1 MEDIKWFIKKFGIIF
16 VILLVMIVSVGIFFE
31 KNVRKSS
38 AEETWEKPVQIS
50 DIEFWQEESDYEREN
65 EDNSPYW
72 IIPQSKS
79 LLSEEESKNI
89 QNEALTAAELV
100 KVVYKDIVIIDDVP
114 AYASGIDGFTNEQG
128 EQVIKILGKS
138 GYVCVKENIE
148 MQNYDKLQNF
158 YKSYLIGQDTLITV
172 FVVQADGLLGAQTF
186 VYRNEKLQSY
196 YVGIRWREGGEPEI
210 LGTSVSDLSEIKF
223 TEKGYFIYTF
233 ENPVAHAGLR
243 EYWRVKLLPEK
254 CRELTEKYIA
264 GLSYVNYNMLVV
276 NWDSSNVE
284 DILMP
289 CMFEDIYRIYTGKNL
304 KTDNG
309 EIPAEEYE
317 KIMTTYFP
325 VSTEQLRKYCKYNE
339 KSNSYEYDMISASP
353 YPPFG
358 EVVDYTENSDGTITL
373 IVDGVWADYNS
384 DCAFT
389 NRIVVQPFE
398 DGTFRYLA
406 NSIEQKELELPAIA
420 RMNP

>member
-89 QNEALTAAELV
+89 QNEALTAAEQV

-138 GYVCVKENIE
+138 GYVCVKENVE

-254 CRELTEKYIA
+254 CRELTEKWKEKYKREKQICEA
-264 GLSYVNYNMLVV
+264 VKKDLSKALQRNQYLQEEKEDLLNISERYSRVV
-276 NWDSSNVE
+276 RVLGNNTVKEAIQKDIEIEENRRKEQSS
-284 DILMP
+284 
-289 CMFEDIYRIYTGKNL
+289 GK
-304 KTDNG
+304 
-309 EIPAEEYE
+309 
-317 KIMTTYFP
+317 
-325 VSTEQLRKYCKYNE
+325 
-339 KSNSYEYDMISASP
+339 
-353 YPPFG
+353 
-358 EVVDYTENSDGTITL
+358 
-373 IVDGVWADYNS
+373 
-384 DCAFT
+384 
-389 NRIVVQPFE
+389 
-398 DGTFRYLA
+398 
-406 NSIEQKELELPAIA
+406 SILELLKQEKRKSMMENQYQRPGKKKYRGMEI
-420 RMNP
+420 

>member
-138 GYVCVKENIE
+138 GYVCVKENVE

-284 DILMP
+284 DISMP

-304 KTDNG
+304 KTDNW

-339 KSNSYEYDMISASP
+339 KSNSYEYDMIYASP

-358 EVVDYTENSDGTITL
+358 EVVDYTENADGTITL
-373 IVDGVWADYNS
+373 IVDGVWPDYNS
-384 DCAFT
+384 DLAFRNT
-389 NRIVVQPFE
+389 VVVQPFE
-398 DGTFRYLA
+398 DGTFRYLS
-406 NSIEQKELELPAIA
+406 NSIEQIELELPPIA
-420 RMNP
+420 RTKG

>member
-50 DIEFWQEESDYEREN
+50 DIEFWQEESDYESEN

-138 GYVCVKENIE
+138 GYVCVKENVE

-317 KIMTTYFP
+317 KIILNTFHTISARNNMDDRFIP
-325 VSTEQLRKYCKYNE
+325 EDFMKYYNE
-339 KSNSYEYDMISASP
+339 LSDSERKLQIQKIAELFLLCFKLHDKDKQEELEDFFYNLPTHDKVQNDMILEMRIAC
-353 YPPFG
+353 G
-358 EVVDYTENSDGTITL
+358 LEVKDYE
-373 IVDGVWADYNS
+373 
-384 DCAFT
+384 
-389 NRIVVQPFE
+389 
-398 DGTFRYLA
+398 
-406 NSIEQKELELPAIA
+406 
-420 RMNP
+420 

>member
-72 IIPQSKS
+72 IIPQSKN

-138 GYVCVKENIE
+138 GYVCVKENVE
-148 MQNYDKLQNF
+148 M
-158 YKSYLIGQDTLITV
+158 
-172 FVVQADGLLGAQTF
+172 
-186 VYRNEKLQSY
+186 QSY

-406 NSIEQKELELPAIA
+406 NSIEQKELELPVIA

>member
-148 MQNYDKLQNF
+148 MQNYNRN
-158 YKSYLIGQDTLITV
+158 
-172 FVVQADGLLGAQTF
+172 LLGGL
-186 VYRNEKLQSY
+186 YR
-196 YVGIRWREGGEPEI
+196 
-210 LGTSVSDLSEIKF
+210 
-223 TEKGYFIYTF
+223 
-233 ENPVAHAGLR
+233 ENPVKSRNYEA
-243 EYWRVKLLPEK
+243 VKSSKKWENVGIS
-254 CRELTEKYIA
+254 YI
-264 GLSYVNYNMLVV
+264 
-276 NWDSSNVE
+276 
-284 DILMP
+284 
-289 CMFEDIYRIYTGKNL
+289 
-304 KTDNG
+304 
-309 EIPAEEYE
+309 IPALLLYR
-317 KIMTTYFP
+317 Y
-325 VSTEQLRKYCKYNE
+325 
-339 KSNSYEYDMISASP
+339 SYI
-353 YPPFG
+353 
-358 EVVDYTENSDGTITL
+358 
-373 IVDGVWADYNS
+373 
-384 DCAFT
+384 
-389 NRIVVQPFE
+389 
-398 DGTFRYLA
+398 
-406 NSIEQKELELPAIA
+406 
-420 RMNP
+420 

>member
-100 KVVYKDIVIIDDVP
+100 KLVYKDIVIIDDVP

-138 GYVCVKENIE
+138 GYVCVKENVE

-223 TEKGYFIYTF
+223 TEKGYLIIYDLF
-233 ENPVAHAGLR
+233 
-243 EYWRVKLLPEK
+243 
-254 CRELTEKYIA
+254 C
-264 GLSYVNYNMLVV
+264 
-276 NWDSSNVE
+276 
-284 DILMP
+284 
-289 CMFEDIYRIYTGKNL
+289 
-304 KTDNG
+304 
-309 EIPAEEYE
+309 
-317 KIMTTYFP
+317 
-325 VSTEQLRKYCKYNE
+325 
-339 KSNSYEYDMISASP
+339 
-353 YPPFG
+353 
-358 EVVDYTENSDGTITL
+358 
-373 IVDGVWADYNS
+373 
-384 DCAFT
+384 
-389 NRIVVQPFE
+389 
-398 DGTFRYLA
+398 
-406 NSIEQKELELPAIA
+406 
-420 RMNP
+420 

>member
-1 MEDIKWFIKKFGIIF
+1 MEDMKWFIKKFGIVF
-16 VILLVMIVSVGIFFE
+16 AILLVMIVSTGIFYE
-31 KNVRKSS
+31 KNARTSS
-38 AEETWEKPVQIS
+38 AEEIWEMPVQVS
-50 DIEFWQEESDYEREN
+50 DMESWQDDSESGQEN

-72 IIPQSKS
+72 MIPQSKS
-79 LLSEEESKNI
+79 LLSEEESKNF
-89 QNEALTAAELV
+89 QKEALMAAELV
-100 KVVYKDIVIIDDVP
+100 KEVYKNIVMIDDAP
-114 AYASGIDGFTNEQG
+114 AYTSGIDGFTDEQG
-128 EQVIKILGKS
+128 EAVIKILGKS
-138 GYVCVKENIE
+138 GYVCIKENVE
-148 MQNYDKLQNF
+148 MQNYDELENF
-158 YKSYLIGQDTLITV
+158 YKNYLTGQDTELTV
-172 FVVQADGLLGAQTF
+172 YVVQSDGLLSAQTF
-186 VYRNEKLQSY
+186 IYRNEKLQSY
-196 YVGIRWREGGEPEI
+196 YVGIRWRESGEPEI
-210 LGTSVSDLSEIKF
+210 LGISVSDLSEIKL
-223 TEKGYFIYTF
+223 TEKGYFIYAF

-254 CRELTEKYIA
+254 CRELTEKYIS

-276 NWDSSNVE
+276 NWNSDSVE
-284 DILMP
+284 KILMP

-304 KTDNG
+304 KTENW
-309 EIPAEEYE
+309 EIPAEKYE

-325 VSTEQLRKYCKYNE
+325 VSVQQLRKCCKYNE
-339 KSNSYEYDMISASP
+339 KNNSYEYDMISASP

-406 NSIEQKELELPAIA
+406 NSIEQKELELPVIA

>member
-158 YKSYLIGQDTLITV
+158 YIFFNAYISTFSKYFYNLFSLFICKTINSRSIGRYI
-172 FVVQADGLLGAQTF
+172 
-186 VYRNEKLQSY
+186 
-196 YVGIRWREGGEPEI
+196 
-210 LGTSVSDLSEIKF
+210 
-223 TEKGYFIYTF
+223 IY
-233 ENPVAHAGLR
+233 
-243 EYWRVKLLPEK
+243 
-254 CRELTEKYIA
+254 
-264 GLSYVNYNMLVV
+264 NYN
-276 NWDSSNVE
+276 
-284 DILMP
+284 IL
-289 CMFEDIYRIYTGKNL
+289 IYHLHQFCR
-304 KTDNG
+304 
-309 EIPAEEYE
+309 
-317 KIMTTYFP
+317 
-325 VSTEQLRKYCKYNE
+325 S
-339 KSNSYEYDMISASP
+339 
-353 YPPFG
+353 
-358 EVVDYTENSDGTITL
+358 
-373 IVDGVWADYNS
+373 
-384 DCAFT
+384 
-389 NRIVVQPFE
+389 
-398 DGTFRYLA
+398 
-406 NSIEQKELELPAIA
+406 
-420 RMNP
+420 